1 MPTELEKLVDTLLKK
16 VYARDKKK
24 LKKHSKKAKSI
35 RKKKKSKK
43 LALHSHFC
51 YADKLLEYNQR
62 RLGQKVSNVYNKRRR
77 GALKRMNNKQVNRM
91 FDDTRIRGDDPFRE
105 WARVYRSLE
114 ELDWMDRQRE
124 AYNNYYNQH
133 LAYNAYKNVGQ

>member
-1 MPTELEKLVDTLLKK
+1 MPSEIEKLVDTLLKK

-24 LKKHSKKAKSI
+24 LSKHSKKAKSI
-35 RKKKKSKK
+35 RKKKKTKK
-43 LALHSHFC
+43 LALHSHFA

-62 RLGQKVSNVYNKRRR
+62 RLGQRVTPLYNKRRR
-77 GALKRMNNKQVNRM
+77 GALKRMNNRQVDRM
-91 FDDTRIRGDDPFRE
+91 FDDTRIKGDDPFRE

-124 AYNNYYNQH
+124 AYDKYHQQY
-133 LAYNAYKNVGQ
+133 LAYNGYKNVGQ